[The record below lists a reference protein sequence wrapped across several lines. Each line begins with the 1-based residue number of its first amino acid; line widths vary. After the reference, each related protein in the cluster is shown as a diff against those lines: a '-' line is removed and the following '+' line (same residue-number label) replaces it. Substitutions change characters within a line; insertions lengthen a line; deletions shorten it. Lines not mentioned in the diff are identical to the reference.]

1 MMKTKMRT
9 VLWCLLGVCLLVII
23 GCGKKADENKP
34 ISEVKAEAEKMSA
47 ADLRTTAM
55 SYKEA
60 IEAKGKEVEKLAAK
74 LKEIPVAE
82 ILGKEAKALKTEMDN
97 INKSVSALKERLQ
110 IYLDKLKEKGGDL
123 SGLQI

>member
-1 MMKTKMRT
+1 MKTKMRT
-9 VLWCLLGVCLLVII
+9 VLWCLLGVCLLVIA

-60 IEAKGKEVEKLAAK
+60 VEAKGKEVEKLAAK

-82 ILGKEAKALKTEMDN
+82 MLGKEAKALKTEMDN
-97 INKSVSALKERLQ
+97 ISKSVGALKERLQ
-110 IYLDKLKEKGGDL
+110 IYLDKLKEEGGDL
-123 SGLQI
+123 SGL

>member
-1 MMKTKMRT
+1 MKTRMRT
-9 VLWCLLGVCLLVII
+9 VLWCLLGVCSLVII
-23 GCGKKADENKP
+23 GCGKKADESKP
-34 ISEVKAEAEKMSA
+34 ISEVKAEAEKMNA
-47 ADLRTTAM
+47 ADLRTTAI

-82 ILGKEAKALKTEMDN
+82 ILGKEAKALKTEVDN

-123 SGLQI
+123 SGL

>member
-1 MMKTKMRT
+1 MKTKMRT
-9 VLWCLLGVCLLVII
+9 VLWCLLGVCLLVIA

-60 IEAKGKEVEKLAAK
+60 VEAKGKEVEKLAAK

-82 ILGKEAKALKTEMDN
+82 MLGKEAKALKTEMDN
-97 INKSVSALKERLQ
+97 ISKSVGALKERLQ

-123 SGLQI
+123 SGL

>member
-1 MMKTKMRT
+1 
-9 VLWCLLGVCLLVII
+9 LVII

-34 ISEVKAEAEKMSA
+34 ISEVKAETEKMNA
-47 ADLRTTAM
+47 ADLRTTAL

-82 ILGKEAKALKTEMDN
+82 ILGKEAKALKTEMDT

-110 IYLDKLKEKGGDL
+110 IYLDKLKEKGSDL

>member
-1 MMKTKMRT
+1 MKTKMRT

-23 GCGKKADENKP
+23 GCSKKADENKP

-55 SYKEA
+55 SYKGA

-74 LKEIPVAE
+74 LKEIPVADV
-82 ILGKEAKALKTEMDN
+82 LGKEAKALKTEMDN
-97 INKSVSALKERLQ
+97 INKSVSALKERFQ

>member
-1 MMKTKMRT
+1 MKTKMRT

-23 GCGKKADENKP
+23 GCGKNADENKP

-55 SYKEA
+55 SYKGA
-60 IEAKGKEVEKLAAK
+60 IEAKGKEVEKLATR

-82 ILGKEAKALKTEMDN
+82 ILGKEAKAIKAEVDT

-110 IYLDKLKEKGGDL
+110 IYIDKLKEKGGDL

>member
-1 MMKTKMRT
+1 M
-9 VLWCLLGVCLLVII
+9 LVII

-47 ADLRTTAM
+47 ADLRTTAI

>member
-1 MMKTKMRT
+1 M
-9 VLWCLLGVCLLVII
+9 LVII

-34 ISEVKAEAEKMSA
+34 ISEVKAEAEKMNA

-82 ILGKEAKALKTEMDN
+82 ILGKEAKAIKAEVDT

-110 IYLDKLKEKGGDL
+110 IYIDKLKEKGGDL